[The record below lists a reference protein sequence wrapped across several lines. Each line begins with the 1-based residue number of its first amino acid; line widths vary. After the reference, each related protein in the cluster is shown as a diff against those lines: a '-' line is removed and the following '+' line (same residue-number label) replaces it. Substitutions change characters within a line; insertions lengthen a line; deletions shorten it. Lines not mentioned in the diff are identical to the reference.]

1 MPVAS
6 AASGEI
12 DSTKSSVRSFAS
24 TSSAMPEADT
34 NSFPAAAAEINS
46 LFLPDVFDD
55 EREIHSFE
63 IY

>member
-1 MPVAS
+1 
-6 AASGEI
+6 
-12 DSTKSSVRSFAS
+12 
-24 TSSAMPEADT
+24 MPEADT

-46 LFLPDVFDD
+46 LFLLDVFDD